1 MTKIIHAG
9 DKVRHPKMPDWGI
22 GKVMEVTSDGKA
34 RIFFIHAGKKTILL
48 SHVDFE
54 KVEGEDAA
62 HPILDNP
69 SFFERAT
76 VKGYRSLPDA
86 RLDFLKL
93 FPDGF
98 EDSGYLNEERNYKV
112 AARELLLE
120 LLNEQAFSGLLD
132 NGDFDEIVRR
142 ALQVAN
148 KTNLIFPNEKMGL
161 KDGLKTPSHIRLFA
175 ERLFDLL
182 YGQGEFRKQFEAFAE
197 CLEEIEAAKWTTMTY
212 FTFLAFPEKHMF
224 LKPEVTKHAAALTKA
239 ELNYTSDLNWL
250 TYSCLLD
257 FAKYLKD
264 ELVAMEMNPRDMIDV
279 QSFMWCIAPGKYA

>member
-1 MTKIIHAG
+1 VTKLVTAG

-22 GKVMEVTSDGKA
+22 GKVMEVTWDGKA
-34 RIFFIHAGKKTILL
+34 RVFFIHAGEKTILL

-54 KVEGEDAA
+54 KITGDEAV
-62 HPILDNP
+62 HPILDKP

-76 VKGYRSLPDA
+76 VKGHRSLRDA
-86 RLDFLKL
+86 RLDFLKF

-98 EDSGYLNEERNYKV
+98 EDAGYLNEERNYKV

-120 LLNEQAFSGLLD
+120 LLGGQAFTELLASG
-132 NGDFDEIVRR
+132 NFDDIMCR
-142 ALQVAN
+142 ALHVVN

-161 KDGLKTPSHIRLFA
+161 KDGLKTPEHIRLFA

-182 YGQGEFRKQFEAFAE
+182 YGHGEFRKRFEGFAE

-212 FTFLAFPEKHMF
+212 FTFLAFPEEHMF
-224 LKPEVTKHAAALTKA
+224 LKPQVTKHAAALAKA
-239 ELNYTSDLNWL
+239 ELNYKSDLNWL

-257 FAKYLKD
+257 FAKYLKN
-264 ELVAMEMNPRDMIDV
+264 ELVTMEMNPRDMIDV
-279 QSFMWCIAPGKYA
+279 QSFMWYITPRKYD

>member
-1 MTKIIHAG
+1 MTKMIDAG
-9 DKVRHPKMPDWGI
+9 DKVRHPKRPDWGI
-22 GKVMEVTSDGKA
+22 GKVMAVASDGKA
-34 RIFFIHAGKKTILL
+34 RIFFIHAGVKTILL

-54 KVEGEDAA
+54 KIEGEEAS

-76 VKGYRSLPDA
+76 VKGHRSLPDA

-98 EDSGYLNEERNYKV
+98 EDAGYLNEERNYKV
-112 AARELLLE
+112 AARELLLGLLNAQAFRE
-120 LLNEQAFSGLLD
+120 LLESG
-132 NGDFDEIVRR
+132 NFDEIVRR

-161 KDGLKTPSHIRLFA
+161 KDGLKTPEHIQLFA

-182 YGQGEFRKQFEAFAE
+182 YGNGKFKDRFEGFAN
-197 CLEEIEAAKWTTMTY
+197 CLEKIDAAKWTTMTY
-212 FTFLAFPEKHMF
+212 FPFLAYPEEHMF
-224 LKPEVTKHAAALTKA
+224 LKPEITKHAAALTKA
-239 ELNYTSDLNWL
+239 ELNYRSDLNWL
-250 TYSCLLD
+250 TYSCLLE

-279 QSFMWCIAPGKYA
+279 QSFMWCITPGKYD

>member
-1 MTKIIHAG
+1 MITTG
-9 DKVRHPKMPDWGI
+9 DKVRHPKMPDWGL

-34 RIFFIHAGKKTILL
+34 RIFFIHAGEKTILL

-54 KVEGEDAA
+54 KVEGEEAA

-76 VKGYRSLPDA
+76 VKGHRSLPDA

-120 LLNEQAFSGLLD
+120 LLNEQAFQGLLD

-161 KDGLKTPSHIRLFA
+161 KDGLKTSEHIQLFA

-182 YGQGEFRKQFEAFAE
+182 YGNDEFRKRFELFAE

-212 FTFLAFPEKHMF
+212 FTFLAFPEEHMF

-239 ELNYTSDLNWL
+239 ELNYKSDLNWL

-257 FAKYLKD
+257 FARYLKD

-279 QSFMWCIAPGKYA
+279 QSFMWCITPGKYD

>member
-1 MTKIIHAG
+1 MTKIINTG

-34 RIFFIHAGKKTILL
+34 RIFFIHAGEKTILL

-54 KVEGEDAA
+54 KIEGEEAS

-76 VKGYRSLPDA
+76 VKGHRSLPDA

-98 EDSGYLNEERNYKV
+98 EDAGYLNEERNYKV

-120 LLNEQAFSGLLD
+120 LLSEQAFRELLESG
-132 NGDFDEIVRR
+132 NFDEIVRR

-161 KDGLKTPSHIRLFA
+161 KDGLKTPEHIQLFA

-182 YGQGEFRKQFEAFAE
+182 YGNGEFRKRFETFAE
-197 CLEEIEAAKWTTMTY
+197 CLEEIEASKWTTMTY
-212 FTFLAFPEKHMF
+212 FTFLAFPEEHMF

-239 ELNYTSDLNWL
+239 ELNYKSDLNWL

-279 QSFMWCIAPGKYA
+279 QSFMWCITPGKYD

>member
-1 MTKIIHAG
+1 MITTG

-34 RIFFIHAGKKTILL
+34 RIFFIHAGEKTILL

-54 KVEGEDAA
+54 KIEGEEAS

-76 VKGYRSLPDA
+76 VKGHRSLPDA

-98 EDSGYLNEERNYKV
+98 EDAGYLNEERNYKV
-112 AARELLLE
+112 AARELMLE
-120 LLNEQAFSGLLD
+120 FLNEQTFRELLED
-132 NGDFDEIVRR
+132 RNCDEIVRR

-161 KDGLKTPSHIRLFA
+161 KDGLKTPEHIQLFA

-182 YGQGEFRKQFEAFAE
+182 YGNGEFRKRFEGFAE

-212 FTFLAFPEKHMF
+212 FPFLVFPAEHMF

-239 ELNYTSDLNWL
+239 ELNYRSDLNWL
-250 TYSCLLD
+250 TYFCLLD

-279 QSFMWCIAPGKYA
+279 QSFMWCITPGKYN